1 MPFTHVPFTHV
12 PFTQMT
18 VSYRRTVLAAVAV
31 SIALR
36 ARFVFT
42 PLLADEGGI
51 LSVARDW
58 SSGATLY
65 RHAWIDRPQG
75 LIVLFRAWDALPGT
89 GVSSTRVLAVLLG
102 AVAVGA
108 VASVGR
114 SLFGPRVGALAAC
127 FTAALTASPLLEGFA
142 SNGELLSAAFALAG
156 LAILAAIITQR
167 VAFGWSFAAGLLLG
181 AALAVKQSAFD
192 ILLAILGWL
201 ALAWLLRWQSRSRA
215 LATTGFLVLGVGV
228 VLGACAWHGSTLGWN
243 DYWYAVAG
251 FRLDA
256 RSALSDPE
264 FDKLGISLLFISP
277 VLVPALWLVI
287 RAHRQLAPTSL
298 LRRPHA
304 ALIVLW
310 TLAATFAFVTGGS
323 FHRHYFIILA
333 FPLALLA
340 AVATDKLGASGLRHA
355 TIALG
360 IALASATPFI
370 ANPRLILGDVTD
382 TNVELASWLD
392 RQESLRGPL
401 TIYAYCADAALYTQ
415 IGQTPPFRYLW
426 EDHVRLA
433 AGAQQGLL
441 QLLTGSDAP
450 DFVLRFQ
457 PLETCDESGALA
469 AAIADGYVSEGRIG
483 EAEVLRRID
492 LVPAA
497 G

>member
-1 MPFTHVPFTHV
+1 MPFRHMPFRHMRLT
-12 PFTQMT
+12 
-18 VSYRRTVLAAVAV
+18 YRQTVLAAVAA

-36 ARFVFT
+36 ARFLWT
-42 PLLADEGGI
+42 PLLADEGGT

-65 RHAWIDRPQG
+65 RNVWIDRPQG

-89 GVSSTRVLAVLLG
+89 GVSSIRMLAVLLG
-102 AVAVGA
+102 AVAVVA

-114 SLFGPRVGALAAC
+114 SLFSPSVGALAAC

-142 SNGELLSAAFALAG
+142 SNGELLSAAFAITG
-156 LAILAAIITQR
+156 LAIVAAIIAER
-167 VAFGWSFAAGLLLG
+167 CAFGWSLSAGVLLG

-192 ILLAILGWL
+192 ILLAILAWL
-201 ALAWLLRWQSRSRA
+201 ALAWLLRWKPRTRV
-215 LATTGFLVLGVGV
+215 LATAGLLVLGVGM

-251 FRLDA
+251 FRLDS

-264 FDKLGISLLFISP
+264 FDKLAVSVLFVIS
-277 VLVPALWLVI
+277 VMVPALSLAL
-287 RAHRQLAPTSL
+287 RAHRQVAARSL

-304 ALIVLW
+304 ALVILW

-340 AVATDKLGASGLRHA
+340 ALATDKLGAPGLRHA
-355 TIALG
+355 AIALG
-360 IALASATPFI
+360 IAVASATPFI
-370 ANPRLILGDVTD
+370 VDPPLILGDVTD
-382 TNVELASWLD
+382 TNTELASWLD
-392 RQESLRGPL
+392 GQEAVRGPL

-433 AGAQQGLL
+433 DGAQEGLL
-441 QLLTGSDAP
+441 KLLTGPDAP
-450 DFVLRFQ
+450 DFVLRLQ
-457 PLETCDESGALA
+457 SLAKCDESGALA
-469 AAIADGYVSEGRIG
+469 TAIAHGYVSEGKIA
-483 EAEVLRRID
+483 EAEVLRRND
-492 LVPAA
+492 LAPVA